1 MQLSLNEV
9 GSVTYTLSDDHCT
22 LIHSLLLLVDCS
34 SSRIVNIIIIV
45 FVVCITI
52 VIMVI
57 MLSSFV
63 SAAKDSVKRRRSSQK
78 SQKLVRKDSI
88 ISKPISL
95 NHNPYSF
102 HGEIPVCVVC
112 WKKHPTNGPSSQE
125 TRYSAAYRRT

>member
-1 MQLSLNEV
+1 MIIVLFSK
-9 GSVTYTLSDDHCT
+9 YCCFF
-22 LIHSLLLLVDCS
+22 VDCS
-34 SSRIVNIIIIV
+34 SSRIVNIIIII

-63 SAAKDSVKRRRSSQK
+63 SAAKDSAKKHISSQK
-78 SQKLVRKDSI
+78 SQKLVRRDSI

-95 NHNPYSF
+95 EHNPYSF
-102 HGEIPVCVVC
+102 QGEIPVCIVC
-112 WKKHPTNGPSSQE
+112 SKKHSTNGPNFQE